1 MKQLKDESKEKENK
15 FLRGAS
21 TAIVL
26 IGFVKKFF
34 PSEDPETRWF
44 GLLFAI
50 AVVVALAA
58 TVYELR
64 KKLRSYREEEI
75 EPLLEVSQTP
85 KAQRIK
91 QIAGSLAAAV
101 CMTLVSIYFFCDFF
115 GYSLMELANQITGNG

>member
-1 MKQLKDESKEKENK
+1 MKQLKNESKEKENK

-34 PSEDPETRWF
+34 PSGEPQTRWF

-50 AVVVALAA
+50 TVVVALAA
-58 TVYELR
+58 TLYELR

-75 EPLLEVSQTP
+75 EPLLEASQTP
-85 KAQRIK
+85 RSQRIK
-91 QIAGSLAAAV
+91 QIAGSLTSAV
-101 CMTLVSIYFFCDFF
+101 CLTLVSVYFFCDFF
-115 GYSLMELANQITGNG
+115 GYSLMELANLITGNG